1 MKNLYFRRN
10 VLRFRRFSR
19 YGYAVFKSI
28 HSEVTIGR
36 VASYIADK
44 QLCKSG
50 ICGQVAALVAAM
62 AIFMFG
68 YSPDALA
75 DELEKNVVLNE
86 TVVEASLLTRTAP
99 TFGVGSSVESADI
112 QLLPVNNVNEI
123 LSNMPGV
130 DVRERGAGGA
140 QADISVRGGS
150 FDQVLVLLNGVNI
163 TDPRT
168 GHATLDIP
176 ISLNSVDR
184 VDVIQNVSSSTFGL
198 TAFSGA
204 VNIVTNSKKE
214 NSVTAGVAT
223 GQYGFINPYLRLK
236 LNKGSWSAV
245 VTGDYNGSDGF
256 KKNTDYKYGN
266 IFAHLL
272 CEDLKSG
279 NWSLQLGG
287 QLKAFGSNS
296 FYSLKYPD
304 QFENTKTA
312 LASLSWDKAIKS
324 WTLYSSVF
332 GRAHY
337 DRFELFREGVVAF
350 PSWYKG
356 HNYHSTTVVGG
367 NIKSRFN
374 FKYGHTDFGVEVRN
388 EHILSNV
395 LGDELDKPVHVFF
408 ANDTTF
414 FTHGKNR
421 FNLNYFAEQSL
432 VFGDF
437 AMVVGASG
445 NYNTMFGNNF
455 SFNSNFLYRFLK
467 GGKVYASLNRAVRL
481 PTFTDLYYKSVTQIA
496 NPNLKPEKALTA
508 EVGASWSKKGFT
520 ASLSAYYRYGV
531 DIIDWVRQPGEEMW
545 HSVNHTRVD
554 AWGSEVYVGY
564 KMGYWLKNVAASYS
578 YCQMT
583 KDAGGLVSGYA
594 LDYLKHKL
602 TLTVEHGIYS
612 GLGASWTLC
621 YRDRNGSYTDA
632 LNNVVSYTPVW
643 LLGGKIYWQDD
654 RDRFNI
660 YVEATNMLNKHYY
673 DYGGVEQP
681 GVWVKVG
688 GSLKLSF
695 DK

>member
-1 MKNLYFRRN
+1 MIKFYCKRIA
-10 VLRFRRFSR
+10 LRFRRFSR
-19 YGYAVFKSI
+19 KGYAVFRSI
-28 HSEVTIGR
+28 HNEVTIGH
-36 VASYIADK
+36 VASYVADR

-50 ICGQVAALVAAM
+50 VLGSASKTAAIM
-62 AIFMFG
+62 MFALMG
-68 YSPDALA
+68 CPPDADA
-75 DELEKNVVLNE
+75 DEDLRSIELNE
-86 TVVEASLLTRTAP
+86 AVVEAAIVHSAAP
-99 TFGVGSSVESADI
+99 TFGVGAQIDGSEI
-112 QLLPVNNVNEI
+112 NLLPVSNVNEVI
-123 LSNMPGV
+123 SSMPGV
-130 DVRERGAGGA
+130 DLRTRGAGGA
-140 QADISVRGGS
+140 QADLSMRGGS
-150 FDQVLVLLNGVNI
+150 FDQVLVLLNGINI

-176 ISLNSVDR
+176 INFSAVDR
-184 VDVIQNVSSSTFGL
+184 VDVMQNISSSTFGL
-198 TAFSGA
+198 SAFSGA
-204 VNIVTNSKKE
+204 VNLVTNARKE
-214 NSVTAGVAT
+214 NSVAAGVST
-223 GQYGFINPYLRLK
+223 GMYGFCNPYAMLRLNRGK
-236 LNKGSWSAV
+236 WSAV
-245 VTGDYNGSDGF
+245 VSGDYNQSSGYI
-256 KKNTDYKYGN
+256 KNTDYKYGN
-266 IFAHLL
+266 LFAHLL
-272 CEDLKSG
+272 CEDGVSG
-279 NWSLQLGG
+279 TWSVQVGG

-304 QFENTKTA
+304 QFEATKCVI
-312 LASLSWDKAIKS
+312 ASLGWDKAVKN
-324 WTLYSSVF
+324 WHLYAAVF
-332 GRAHY
+332 GKAHY
-337 DRFELFREGVVAF
+337 DRFELFREGVVIP

-356 HNYHSTTVVGG
+356 HNYHSTTILGG
-367 NIKSRFN
+367 NFKSRYN
-374 FKYGHTDFGVEVRN
+374 FSCGHTDFGIELRN
-388 EHILSNV
+388 ENILSNV
-395 LGDELDKPVHVFF
+395 LGDELATPVPVFF
-408 ANDTTF
+408 EGGKEF

-421 FNLNYFAEQSL
+421 FNVNYFAEQSL

-455 SFNSNFLYRFLK
+455 SFNSNFLYRFLQ

-583 KDAGGLVSGYA
+583 KDAGSLVSGYA

-660 YVEATNMLNKHYY
+660 YVESTNMLNKHYY

-688 GSLKLSF
+688 GKF
-695 DK
+695 KIFTN